1 MTELVIETSGLRKIY
16 GAKVAVADLTLQ
28 VPRGEV
34 FGFLGP
40 NGAGKSTSVKM
51 LLGLVAPSDG
61 VARVLGQPPGHTP
74 TMARIGFLPEHFR
87 FHEWLQAAELLD
99 LHGRLYNM
107 DVAERQRRIPS
118 LLEQVGLAEH
128 ARRPISGFS
137 KGMLQRIGLA
147 QALLSEPE
155 LVFLDEPTSAL
166 DPFGRMLVRG
176 IIRDLKA
183 RGTTVF
189 LNSHLLGEVEA
200 TCDRVSFIK
209 AGRVLRTLALKDMEA
224 GQLHVELRVD
234 AVTPALLAA
243 LDDLAIERRYLDGQ
257 AQHADLAPA
266 LAHASGPAT
275 AVADTVATT
284 LELTLTDEELLPT
297 IAERTLAS
305 GARLYALTPRR
316 ISLEQLF
323 LDVVGTEDSGQ

>member
-1 MTELVIETSGLRKIY
+1 MPDLVIETTGLRKVY
-16 GAKVAVADLTLQ
+16 GSKVAVDDLTLQ
-28 VPRGEV
+28 VARGEV

-51 LLGLVAPSDG
+51 LLGLVAPSGGD
-61 VARVLGQPPGHTP
+61 ARVLGRSPSHPVA
-74 TMARIGFLPEHFR
+74 MARVGFLPEHFR

-99 LHGRLYNM
+99 MHGRLYGM
-107 DVAERQRRIPS
+107 DSATRRRRIPE

-128 ARRPISGFS
+128 ARRPIAGFS

-147 QALLSEPE
+147 QALLNDPE

-176 IIRDLKA
+176 IIHDLKA

-209 AGRVLRTLALKDMEA
+209 AGRVLRTLALADIAE
-224 GQLHVELRVD
+224 GRLHVELRVD
-234 AVTPALLAA
+234 AITPALLAA
-243 LDDLAIERRYLDGQ
+243 LEQVIGDCGKLVVNGQ
-257 AQHADLAPA
+257 APTDIAAPA
-266 LAHASGPAT
+266 T
-275 AVADTVATT
+275 C
-284 LELTLTDEELLPT
+284 ELILTDEDLLPLV
-297 IAERTLAS
+297 AERTLAS

-316 ISLEQLF
+316 MSLEQLF
-323 LDVVGTEDSGQ
+323 LEVVGTEDSGQ

>member
-1 MTELVIETSGLRKIY
+1 MSDSVIETSGLRKTY
-16 GAKVAVADLTLQ
+16 GSKVAVADLTLQ

-40 NGAGKSTSVKM
+40 NGAGKSTSIKM
-51 LLGLVAPSDG
+51 LLGLVSPSG
-61 VARVLGQPPGHTP
+61 GGAQVLSQPPGHSAV
-74 TMARIGFLPEHFR
+74 MARVGFLPEHFR
-87 FHEWLQAAELLD
+87 FHEWLQAIEFLD
-99 LHGRLYNM
+99 LHGRLYGM
-107 DVAERQRRIPS
+107 APAARRQRS
-118 LLEQVGLAEH
+118 AEVLELVGLAEH
-128 ARRPISGFS
+128 AHRPLTDFS

-147 QALLSEPE
+147 QALLNRPE

-209 AGRVLRTLALKDMEA
+209 EGRVLQTLALHDLES
-224 GQLHVELRVD
+224 GRLRVELRVD

-243 LDDLAIERRYLDGQ
+243 LDDLSVEHRALDGEA
-257 AQHADLAPA
+257 AQVQP
-266 LAHASGPAT
+266 AHASEGGTAT
-275 AVADTVATT
+275 TVVSDTTTT
-284 LELTLTDEELLPT
+284 LELLLADEDLLPA

-316 ISLEQLF
+316 ASLEQIF
-323 LDVVGTEDSGQ
+323 LEIVGTEDSGQ